1 MNTSYPSS
9 ITAEE
14 AVARMVNADALFD
27 ELSLIDQLSAHTE
40 EAEVKYENAK
50 SERLPEEKIESLER
64 ALKVCKARQALACY
78 LLDDINSEFC
88 SREDS
93 ILVRSKDT
101 TSRTRYTLDSIALW
115 ASIKH
120 GIIIREWLFTENEQL
135 TKWMLPDDV
144 TWEDIEI
151 RIRKDHAITYFYKD
165 CEYDHKALS
174 DIDLLNI
181 KSREPNNQAGI
192 LIGLSLGGRFP
203 KARKPNGNE
212 KAAISKLRT
221 ILKKLTGIKTDP
233 FHPFNVTDGWK
244 PRFKLTN
251 DEKIADERAELDAL
265 HVSFNDGIKYG
276 NDD

>member
-1 MNTSYPSS
+1 
-9 ITAEE
+9 
-14 AVARMVNADALFD
+14 MVNEDAIFD
-27 ELSLIDQLSAHTE
+27 GLSLIDQLSAHTE

-78 LLDDINSEFC
+78 LLDDINSEFW

-165 CEYDHKALS
+165 CEYDNKALS
-174 DIDLLNI
+174 DMDLLNI

-192 LIGLSLGGRFP
+192 LIGLSLGERFP
-203 KARKPNGNE
+203 KTRKTNGNE
-212 KAAISKLRT
+212 RAAISKLRT

-251 DEKIADERAELDAL
+251 EKNIADEQAEWDARR
-265 HVSFNDGIKYG
+265 VSFNDGIKYG